1 LIVNQKK
8 NASFRTTLEYVLG
21 KEKSTIIDTNM
32 GGETPRQLAAEFAAA
47 RRLRPN
53 LKRACGHIIISI
65 PHRDADH
72 SRGEYHEHLDSDQ
85 YVELA
90 HRWLKEME
98 FLGEELSCSQYLIA
112 RHHDTLHEHIHIIA
126 SRIRMDGSVVSD
138 SWDYRRSEVIVRQL
152 EKEFGLEPTPCSNER
167 VARKVQEIGIE
178 TTVSD
183 RRAPNQKQ
191 KHHHSGQPTV
201 KQRLAALID
210 EACSDSPSVKQL
222 IGRLQHQGV
231 TIHPQFSTRGLFKEA
246 IAFELD
252 GVKVA
257 GNKLGSAYSFPGLL
271 RKRGVSYDLLRDNPA
286 LQAAAAGEVVPVEP
300 EPSASTKQPIQ
311 HQEKE
316 QPPYCSIKEGDSERQ
331 AEGAEEKKMGTY
343 EPYREPQP
351 EQNSQEMQLLAKQFY
366 AHASRLWNQR
376 KSMAKEVSP
385 GKWILQ
391 GNRYAITY
399 DTNLDHFWVSDRQRG
414 VLVENKASKLSFTQQ
429 LTPQDV
435 EIFAQF
441 VQQQQALHPLLQH
454 KPSQIWR

>member
-21 KEKSTIIDTNM
+21 KEKSTLIDTNM

-47 RRLRPN
+47 RRHRPN

-65 PHRDADH
+65 PHREADH

-90 HRWLKEME
+90 HRWLFGME

-112 RHHDTLHEHIHIIA
+112 RHHDTKHEHIHIIA

-152 EKEFGLEPTPCSNER
+152 EKEFNLEPTPCSNSR
-167 VARKVQEIGIE
+167 VALMATEQGIE

-183 RRAPNQKQ
+183 RRAPTSKQ

-201 KQRLAALID
+201 KQRLADLID
-210 EACSDSPSVKQL
+210 EACSDSPTVKQL

-231 TIHPQFSTRGLFKEA
+231 KVFPQFSTRGLFKEA

-257 GNKLGSAYSFPGLL
+257 GNKLGSAYSFPGLQK
-271 RKRGVSYDLLRDNPA
+271 KRGVSYNPERDMPA
-286 LQAAAAGEVVPVEP
+286 IEAAAAGELVEP
-300 EPSASTKQPIQ
+300 HELEEDNLEQAGSIERSRVERVLPIV
-311 HQEKE
+311 KE
-316 QPPYCSIKEGDSERQ
+316 FFKAVKDGQQMSGTNYTLRREGDTLRVIAIDGRGEV
-331 AEGAEEKKMGTY
+331 
-343 EPYREPQP
+343 
-351 EQNSQEMQLLAKQFY
+351 L
-366 AHASRLWNQR
+366 RLT
-376 KSMAKEVSP
+376 
-385 GKWILQ
+385 GQ
-391 GNRYAITY
+391 G
-399 DTNLDHFWVSDRQRG
+399 
-414 VLVENKASKLSFTQQ
+414 
-429 LTPQDV
+429 V
-435 EIFAQF
+435 EIAALEDKD
-441 VQQQQALHPLLQH
+441 VMLLQQALERRLAK
-454 KPSQIWR
+454 KPQKSQPRPISPSGGLEL